1 MKTLGKL
8 ITALAVLF
16 VFISVLRMMHSLFVS
31 TDFTIAN
38 LVYYV
43 IVCGFEA
50 MLFVFAG
57 LLTYESL
64 FKK

>member
-1 MKTLGKL
+1 MKTLGKS
-8 ITALAVLF
+8 IMALAVLF

-31 TDFTIAN
+31 TEFTMAN

-43 IVCGFEA
+43 WVCGFVTI
-50 MLFVFAG
+50 LCVFAG